1 LLDSDD
7 DEPSQPAPSLPE
19 PAEDDEEELPIIDE
33 PASSGALDGE
43 FAEYIRR
50 AEEQRERDRT
60 SDNRAKVELIVTSE
74 IEGSKPLCV
83 LTYFDKPLNT
93 IRVAWLTYQRRNKI
107 DIPAPEDLIL
117 TWRQKRVYNYSTLRD
132 LGLRPSGDVGAYAE
146 GFSRKGLIRDGSVH
160 MEIWSPE
167 LFRRW
172 EAKEASRQQDS
183 TEEHDNRDTLDH
195 EEQEPEEEEAK
206 LRVVLAAPGYDD
218 VKLTVRLGTTVETLV
233 TGFRAAHKGI
243 PTEKDVSLWF
253 DGERMEEH
261 VTMEEAEVDDLDKIE
276 VHVR

>member
-1 LLDSDD
+1 
-7 DEPSQPAPSLPE
+7 
-19 PAEDDEEELPIIDE
+19 
-33 PASSGALDGE
+33 LDGE
-43 FAEYIRR
+43 FAEYVRR

-60 SDNRAKVELIVTSE
+60 SDNRAKVELVVTSE

-93 IRVAWLTYQRRNKI
+93 IRAAWLSYQRRNNI
-107 DIPAPEDLIL
+107 HIPAPEDLIL

-132 LGLRPSGDVGAYAE
+132 LGLRPSGDVGAYTE
-146 GFSRKGLIRDGSVH
+146 GFSRKGLIRNGSVH

-167 LFRRW
+167 LFRKW
-172 EAKEASRQQDS
+172 EAKEASRRHDS
-183 TEEHDNRDTLDH
+183 TDEHDNSQDALYH
-195 EEQEPEEEEAK
+195 EEQEPEEEKAK
-206 LRVVLAAPGYDD
+206 LRVVLAAPGYNE

-233 TGFRAAHKGI
+233 TGFRAAQKSI

-253 DGERMEEH
+253 DGEKMEEH
-261 VTMEEAEVDDLDKIE
+261 VTMEEAEIDDMDKIE